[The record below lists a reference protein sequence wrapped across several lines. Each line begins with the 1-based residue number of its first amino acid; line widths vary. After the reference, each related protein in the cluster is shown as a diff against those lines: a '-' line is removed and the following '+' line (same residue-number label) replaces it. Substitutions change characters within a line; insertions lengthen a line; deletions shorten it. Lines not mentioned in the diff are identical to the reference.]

1 MGISRFVL
9 ERGFTMKELFKELLG
24 KFDEGDGSEFVLN
37 MIYAGC
43 ISADTLLTKKD
54 CKESRD
60 TLMVLKEAVD
70 EADVGVVTKKMWNE
84 RISFGLSI
92 IDRDEKELS

>member
-1 MGISRFVL
+1 
-9 ERGFTMKELFKELLG
+9 MKELFKELLG

-54 CKESRD
+54 CEESRK
-60 TLMVLKEAVD
+60 TLNELKNAID
-70 EADVGVVTKKMWNE
+70 EADIGVETKKMWYE
-84 RISFGLSI
+84 RISSGLSI
-92 IDRDEKELS
+92 IERDEKELS